1 MKKAVSL
8 ALVMLLGLC
17 GCSANQGNQTSGK
30 TEVSVPSQVSE
41 ESKAESSEEESKEE
55 ESKLPEPESRDVFAM
70 DTYMV
75 LKAYGSNAKK
85 ALEDAE
91 TEIKR
96 LESLFSVKLYD
107 SDISKINANSGNPIT
122 VNASTRTAI
131 AKAIEVGNMTDGA
144 LDISV
149 YPIVREWGFT
159 TGDSENEPYYKIPD
173 QWLIDWHLGNVGY
186 EKIIING
193 SIVTVPT
200 EMEIDLGAV
209 AKGYASDAVLQILD
223 ENKIQSA
230 LINLGGNVYALGRK
244 PDNTKWKVGIQNP
257 VDKDKMI
264 CTLAIE
270 NKAVI
275 TSGNYE
281 RCFEMDGKKYWH
293 IIDPK
298 TGYPA
303 DNGII
308 SATVIGDS
316 GLDCD
321 ALSTALFVMGTE
333 KAIEFCKSHKEIDV
347 ILVTKDMK
355 IYATEGLE
363 KIMTMEDGLT
373 YEKIKR

>member
-1 MKKAVSL
+1 MKKGIILAMALSL
-8 ALVMLLGLC
+8 ILC
-17 GCSANQGNQTSGK
+17 SCSANQGKQTSSK

-41 ESKAESSEEESKEE
+41 ESVEEESKEE

-75 LKAYGSNAKK
+75 LKAYGTNAKK

-96 LESLFSVKLYD
+96 LESLFSVKVYN
-107 SDISKINANSGNPIT
+107 SDISKINSTSGNPVT
-122 VNASTRTAI
+122 VNASTKTAI
-131 AKAIEVGNMTDGA
+131 AKAIEVGDMTDGA

-281 RCFEMDGKKYWH
+281 RYFEMDGKKYWH

-333 KAIEFCKSHKEIDV
+333 KAIDFCKKHKEIDV

>member
-1 MKKAVSL
+1 MI
-8 ALVMLLGLC
+8 LGMMLC
-17 GCSANQGNQTSGK
+17 GCSQGQNQTSSK
-30 TEVSVPSQVSE
+30 AEVSVQSEVSE
-41 ESKAESSEEESKEE
+41 ESEVSKE

-85 ALEDAE
+85 ALEEAE
-91 TEIKR
+91 KEIQR
-96 LESLFSVKLYD
+96 LESLFSVKKYD
-107 SDISKINANSGNPIT
+107 SDISKINANSGNPVT

-131 AKAIEVGNMTDGA
+131 AKALEVGKMTDGA

-159 TGDSENEPYYKIPD
+159 TGDSETDPYYKIPD
-173 QWLIDWHLGNVGY
+173 EWLIDWHLGNVGY
-186 EKIIING
+186 DKITING

-200 EMEIDLGAV
+200 GMEIDLGAV

-223 ENKIQSA
+223 ENKINSA

-257 VDKDKMI
+257 VDTNKMI

-281 RCFEMDGKKYWH
+281 RVFEIDGKKYWH
-293 IIDPK
+293 IIDPQ

-333 KAIEFCKSHKEIDV
+333 KAIDFCKKHKEIEV

-355 IYATEGLE
+355 IYATDGLK
-363 KIMTMEDGLT
+363 KIITMEDGLE
-373 YEKIKR
+373 YQEIKR

>member
-1 MKKAVSL
+1 MKKAAAL
-8 ALVMLLGLC
+8 AIVLGMVLC
-17 GCSANQGNQTSGK
+17 GCSAGQSNTQTSK
-30 TEVSVPSQVSE
+30 TEISVQSE
-41 ESKAESSEEESKEE
+41 ATEASKE

-85 ALEDAE
+85 ALEE
-91 TEIKR
+91 SEKEIQR
-96 LESLFSVKLYD
+96 LESLFSVKVSD

-131 AKAIEVGNMTDGA
+131 EKAVEVGDMTDGA
-144 LDISV
+144 LDITV

-159 TGDSENEPYYKIPD
+159 TGDSENEPDYKIPD
-173 QWLIDWHLGNVGY
+173 EWLIDWHLGNVGY
-186 EKIIING
+186 DKIIING

-200 EMEIDLGAV
+200 GMEMDLGSV
-209 AKGYASDAVLQILD
+209 AKGYAADAVVQILD
-223 ENKIQSA
+223 ENKIDSA

-244 PDNTKWKVGIQNP
+244 PDKTKWKVGIQNP
-257 VDKDKMI
+257 KDTDKMI
-264 CTLAIE
+264 CSLSVE
-270 NKAVI
+270 NQAVI

-281 RCFEMDGKKYWH
+281 RFFEVDGKKYWH

-316 GLDCD
+316 GLECD

-333 KAIEFCKSHKEIDV
+333 KAVDFCKKHKEIDAV
-347 ILVTKDMK
+347 LVTKDMK
-355 IYATEGLE
+355 IYITDCLE
-363 KIMTMEDGLT
+363 KVITMEDGLK
-373 YEKIKR
+373 YEVIKR

>member
-1 MKKAVSL
+1 MKKGIILAMALSL
-8 ALVMLLGLC
+8 ILC
-17 GCSANQGNQTSGK
+17 SCSASQGKQTSGK

-41 ESKAESSEEESKEE
+41 ESVEEESKE

-75 LKAYGSNAKK
+75 LKAYGTNAKK

-107 SDISKINANSGNPIT
+107 SDISKINSTSGNPIT

-131 AKAIEVGNMTDGA
+131 AKAIEIGDMTDGA

-149 YPIVREWGFT
+149 YPLVREWGFT
-159 TGDSENEPYYKIPD
+159 TGDSETEPNYKIPD

-186 EKIIING
+186 QKIIING

-223 ENKIQSA
+223 ENKIESA

-257 VDKDKMI
+257 KDTNKMI

-281 RCFEMDGKKYWH
+281 RYFEVDGKRYCH
-293 IIDPK
+293 IIDPE

-355 IYATEGLE
+355 IYVTDGLT
-363 KIMTMEDGLT
+363 KIITMEDGLT

>member
-1 MKKAVSL
+1 M
-8 ALVMLLGLC
+8 
-17 GCSANQGNQTSGK
+17 
-30 TEVSVPSQVSE
+30 
-41 ESKAESSEEESKEE
+41 
-55 ESKLPEPESRDVFAM
+55 
-70 DTYMV
+70 
-75 LKAYGSNAKK
+75 
-85 ALEDAE
+85 
-91 TEIKR
+91 
-96 LESLFSVKLYD
+96 
-107 SDISKINANSGNPIT
+107 
-122 VNASTRTAI
+122 
-131 AKAIEVGNMTDGA
+131 
-144 LDISV
+144 
-149 YPIVREWGFT
+149 REWGFT

-223 ENKIQSA
+223 ENKIESA
-230 LINLGGNVYALGRK
+230 LINLGGNVYVLGRK

>member
-1 MKKAVSL
+1 MKKGIILAMALSL
-8 ALVMLLGLC
+8 ILC
-17 GCSANQGNQTSGK
+17 GCSASQGKQTSGK

-41 ESKAESSEEESKEE
+41 ESVEEESKE

-75 LKAYGSNAKK
+75 LKAYGTNAQK
-85 ALEDAE
+85 ALEEAE

-96 LESLFSVKLYD
+96 LESLFSVKLYN
-107 SDISKINANSGNPIT
+107 SDISKINSNSGNPIT

-131 AKAIEVGNMTDGA
+131 AKAIEIGDMTDGA

-149 YPIVREWGFT
+149 YPLVREWGFT
-159 TGDSENEPYYKIPD
+159 TGDSETEP

-223 ENKIQSA
+223 ENKIESA

-257 VDKDKMI
+257 KDTNKMR

-281 RCFEMDGKKYWH
+281 R
-293 IIDPK
+293 
-298 TGYPA
+298 
-303 DNGII
+303 
-308 SATVIGDS
+308 
-316 GLDCD
+316 
-321 ALSTALFVMGTE
+321 
-333 KAIEFCKSHKEIDV
+333 
-347 ILVTKDMK
+347 
-355 IYATEGLE
+355 
-363 KIMTMEDGLT
+363 
-373 YEKIKR
+373 

>member
-1 MKKAVSL
+1 MKKKMALAIVLSL
-8 ALVMLLGLC
+8 ILC
-17 GCSANQGNQTSGK
+17 GCSQ
-30 TEVSVPSQVSE
+30 SQNNDT
-41 ESKAESSEEESKEE
+41 SKAEISVQSEVSEVSKEQSKE

-85 ALEDAE
+85 ALEE
-91 TEIKR
+91 SEKEIQR
-96 LESLFSVKLYD
+96 LESLFSVKVPD
-107 SDISKINANSGNPIT
+107 SDISKINANSGNPVT

-131 AKAIEVGNMTDGA
+131 AKAIETGNMTDGA
-144 LDISV
+144 LDITV

-159 TGDSENEPYYKIPD
+159 TGDSENEPSYKIPE

-186 EKIIING
+186 DRIIINE

-200 EMEIDLGAV
+200 GMEIDLGSV
-209 AKGYASDAVLQILD
+209 AKGYATDAVLQIFD
-223 ENKIQSA
+223 ENKIDSA

-244 PDNTKWKVGIQNP
+244 PDKSKWKVGIQNP
-257 VDKDKMI
+257 KDTKKMI
-264 CTLAIE
+264 CSLAIE

-281 RCFEMDGKKYWH
+281 RYFEVDGKRYCH
-293 IIDPK
+293 IINPK

-333 KAIEFCKSHKEIDV
+333 KAIDFCKAHKEIDAV
-347 ILVTKDMK
+347 LVTDDMK
-355 IYATEGLE
+355 IYVTDCLE
-363 KIMTMEDGLT
+363 SIITMEDDLK
-373 YEKIKR
+373 YEVIKR